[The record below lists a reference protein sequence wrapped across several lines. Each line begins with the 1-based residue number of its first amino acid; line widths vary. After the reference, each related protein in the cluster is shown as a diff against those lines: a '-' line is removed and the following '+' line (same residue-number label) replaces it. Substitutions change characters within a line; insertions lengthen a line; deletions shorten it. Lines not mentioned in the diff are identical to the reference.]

1 MPPFFLPDLIGLNL
15 KRQERETAEAREV
28 TRKPAP
34 RNSLENEEYV
44 KDIIGL
50 LNAKDFRD
58 RINGIKQLLS
68 DTENNQGFVVANIVK
83 PYAVEQKVLVVLWHL
98 LGNMTSSGSLPG
110 AGGNMR
116 TATAKLSRALFAQ
129 MGPSLFTQAASQPP
143 HIRKSLEEFLEAAT

>member
-1 MPPFFLPDLIGLNL
+1 MRCSCFSLRVCLLNDFFLSN
-15 KRQERETAEAREV
+15 REATEAREV
-28 TRKPAP
+28 TRKTVP

-83 PYAVEQKVLVVLWHL
+83 VTV
-98 LGNMTSSGSLPG
+98 
-110 AGGNMR
+110 
-116 TATAKLSRALFAQ
+116 
-129 MGPSLFTQAASQPP
+129 
-143 HIRKSLEEFLEAAT
+143 